1 MFIINENCSQKW
13 MIKKCKTFF
22 KVIQNF
28 AIVEIIPN
36 YIFIFTSSF
45 FSFIYG
51 VILKILI
58 DNEKEFHTRSYF
70 SCTLNIRA
78 VSAHPLWSQLDA
90 TRGHT
95 TGRRQKTQGH
105 CGGRTLRRPLELP
118 SLLPRGPHR
127 GLCTAFCGHMGSPPP
142 PQVPHPQWAAGQAG
156 TGCREQA

>member
-28 AIVEIIPN
+28 AIVKIILN

-58 DNEKEFHTRSYF
+58 DDEKEFHTQSYF
-70 SCTLNIRA
+70 SCTNTFSVSTPSVEPARCHKRA
-78 VSAHPLWSQLDA
+78 HHREEAADPGPLWGPDSQEA
-90 TRGHT
+90 
-95 TGRRQKTQGH
+95 
-105 CGGRTLRRPLELP
+105 P
-118 SLLPRGPHR
+118 
-127 GLCTAFCGHMGSPPP
+127 
-142 PQVPHPQWAAGQAG
+142 
-156 TGCREQA
+156 